1 MTTYTMNGHS
11 HPTTQVQSEI
21 LMGMVGNQVAKLTRA
36 QWQFRALP
44 ERFKCLESADPQ
56 IQLQTALNQIER
68 LLHKNTQ
75 LLESVLLLSRALND
89 AHSLID
95 MNESISRLDRD
106 KLKLSHDFQVCIRQ
120 LRSGEVSL

>member
-11 HPTTQVQSEI
+11 HPTTQIQSEI

-36 QWQFRALP
+36 QWQLRALP

-106 KLKLSHDFQVCIRQ
+106 KLKLSHDFQVCIKQ
-120 LRSGEVSL
+120 LRSEEVSL